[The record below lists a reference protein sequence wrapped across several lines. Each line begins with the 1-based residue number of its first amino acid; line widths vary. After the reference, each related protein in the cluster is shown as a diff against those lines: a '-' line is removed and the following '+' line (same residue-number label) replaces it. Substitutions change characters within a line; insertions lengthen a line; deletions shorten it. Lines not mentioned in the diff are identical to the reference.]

1 MWSLRNTPI
10 KRKLTLMVMLTSS
23 TVLALAC
30 GALFAYEYE
39 TSRRTLEAE
48 LKTIARI
55 SAANSTAAVSFGF
68 EIDANEYLSAL
79 EVEPHLVAACIYREG
94 RLFAQWVRP
103 GAEPNFPSQPGPDGF
118 LYEGD
123 FLALFEPVL
132 EKEDQDKARIGTI
145 YVRSDFKGIRDRL
158 KLYLGVMI
166 LIFLISF
173 LIAFVLS
180 ARLQRFISEPILAL
194 ANAAR
199 MVSEG
204 RDYSARAEKKSED
217 ELGVFTDTFNE
228 MLGQIQIQDS
238 ALRRAKEDL
247 EKRVHE
253 RTKDLELEIAERK
266 RAEEALSVSEVR
278 FRSLVQSAHDAII
291 LANRNGEIISWNKGA
306 QTIFGYE
313 ESEVLGKPL
322 PMIMPERYRDLH
334 QLGLR
339 RFLATG
345 EARVIGRTV
354 ELHALRKDGTEL
366 PVELNL
372 TTWKTGEGTLF
383 SGIIRDITQRK
394 KAEEKLTQQAQE
406 LARSN
411 AELEQ
416 FAYVASHDLQEPLRM
431 VANYTQ
437 LLSRRYKDK
446 LDSNAQEFIA
456 FAVDG
461 ATRMQRLINDLLEYS
476 RVGTR
481 GKPFVRVDCSSL
493 LGQAIVNLRG
503 AIEESRAIVTNEEL
517 PTLTADSGQ
526 LVQLFQN
533 LIGNAIK
540 FRGQTTPR
548 IHISAEEN
556 QDHWLF
562 AVRDNGIGIDSQYAE
577 RIFIIFQRLH
587 GYSEYPGTGIGLS
600 ICKKIVERH
609 GGRIWM
615 ESQLGQGSTF
625 YFTIPITPEQ

>member
-23 TVLALAC
+23 TVLLLAC
-30 GALFAYEYE
+30 GALFAYEYQ
-39 TSRRTLEAE
+39 TSRRTLEGE

-55 SAANSTAAVSFGF
+55 SAAKSTAAVRF
-68 EIDANEYLSAL
+68 EFEVDANEYLSDL
-79 EVEPHLVAACIYREG
+79 EAAQHIVAACIYRDG
-94 RLFAQWVRP
+94 RQFAQWVRP
-103 GAEPNFPSQPGPDGF
+103 GFEANLPSQPGRDGF

-123 FLALFEPVL
+123 FLAIFEPVL

-166 LIFLISF
+166 LIFAISF
-173 LIAFVLS
+173 LVAFVLS
-180 ARLQRFISEPILAL
+180 AKLQRFISEPILAL
-194 ANAAR
+194 ANAAH
-199 MVSEG
+199 MVSES
-204 RDYSARAEKKSED
+204 RDYSARAEKKSGD

-266 RAEEALSVSEVR
+266 RAEEALSTSEVR
-278 FRSLVQSAHDAII
+278 FRSLVQSANDAII

-313 ESEVLGKPL
+313 DSEVLGKPL
-322 PMIMPERYRDLH
+322 MLIMPERYRDLH

-339 RFLATG
+339 RFLASG

-354 ELHALRKDGTEL
+354 ELHGLRKDGVEFPL
-366 PVELNL
+366 ELNL
-372 TTWKTGEGTLF
+372 TTWKTNEGTLF
-383 SGIIRDITQRK
+383 SGIIRDITERK
-394 KAEEKLTQQAQE
+394 RTEEKLTQQAQE

-446 LDSNAQEFIA
+446 LDTNAQEFIA

-481 GKPFVRVDCSSL
+481 GKPFVQTDCSSS

-503 AIEESRAIVTNEEL
+503 AIDESRAIVTNEEL
-517 PTLTADSGQ
+517 PTVLADGGQ

-540 FRGQTTPR
+540 FRGQATPR
-548 IHISAEEN
+548 IHISAEEKH
-556 QDHWLF
+556 DHWLF
-562 AVRDNGIGIDSQYAE
+562 AVRDNGIGIDPQYAD

-609 GGRIWM
+609 RGRIWM
-615 ESQLGQGSTF
+615 ESELGKGSSF
-625 YFTIPITPEQ
+625 YFTIPVTSEQ